1 MGVVKGFRHVP
12 TSVHRQYHYT
22 FSNGNIY
29 PILIGVD
36 DKKKT
41 IIDSSSDLWKRHSY
55 VTHVRQKMFFCNP
68 NAETLLGMQSRKC

>member
-29 PILIGVD
+29 PMLIGVD

-41 IIDSSSDLWKRHSY
+41 IIDSSSDL
-55 VTHVRQKMFFCNP
+55 
-68 NAETLLGMQSRKC
+68 